1 MKLSGK
7 VAIVT
12 GSSRGIGKAIALTYA
27 REGADIVV
35 AARTEVAKGELPGTI
50 AETAEAVRA
59 LGRRAL
65 AVRCNVGDED
75 DVDQMVRQTMDE
87 FGRVDILVNNAA
99 VGYYVPLMETPSKH
113 WDLVMRVNVKG
124 PYLCIRA
131 VVPIMA
137 AQGGGSIVNISSPAA
152 ENVYSKVQREGGVR
166 RPSGLLYG
174 ASKAALE
181 RVTRG
186 LAVEVVDRN
195 IAVNALKPTAPTASE
210 GLKFWNR
217 DADPDLWLSPD
228 VYMTKAALFLAMQD
242 GRGVTGEVFDD
253 QSLCQQYGLA

>member
-1 MKLSGK
+1 MLHAELGPGEERAEGEDMKLSGK

-35 AARTEVAKGELPGTI
+35 AARPEAAKGELPGTI

-75 DVDQMVRQTMDE
+75 DVDQMVRRTMDE
-87 FGRVDILVNNAA
+87 IGRVDILVNNAA
-99 VGYYVPLMETPSKH
+99 VGYYVPLMETPPKH

-137 AQGGGSIVNISSPAA
+137 AQA
-152 ENVYSKVQREGGVR
+152 
-166 RPSGLLYG
+166 G
-174 ASKAALE
+174 A
-181 RVTRG
+181 R
-186 LAVEVVDRN
+186 
-195 IAVNALKPTAPTASE
+195 TANTS
-210 GLKFWNR
+210 
-217 DADPDLWLSPD
+217 
-228 VYMTKAALFLAMQD
+228 
-242 GRGVTGEVFDD
+242 
-253 QSLCQQYGLA
+253 